1 MVSLLSVSVSLS
13 VYIYLH
19 LFARKKIQLFK
30 ISHKMIV
37 TVNSKNNV
45 NYRFVAIQ
53 SGETTDFK
61 MILHVGHP

>member
-1 MVSLLSVSVSLS
+1 
-13 VYIYLH
+13 
-19 LFARKKIQLFK
+19 
-30 ISHKMIV
+30 MIV

-61 MILHVGHP
+61 MILHVGHPKGISDNCLFSFLYITCNIILKLW